1 MEKIGKYSNR
11 DCKNKISRN
20 KERDI
25 EIEKQLLFEGWT
37 VIRFWG
43 KDIMKNTD
51 ECVQVIE
58 ETIFDL
64 KMEEDFVEVEE

>member
-11 DCKNKISRN
+11 DCKKQ
-20 KERDI
+20 
-25 EIEKQLLFEGWT
+25 KQLLFEGWT

-43 KDIMKNTD
+43 KDILKNTD

>member
-1 MEKIGKYSNR
+1 L
-11 DCKNKISRN
+11 D
-20 KERDI
+20 KENIKKQRDI

-43 KDIMKNTD
+43 KDILKNTD